1 MKPAY
6 TLLIPAFNEES
17 AIGPVLDSLKDLEG
31 CQEILV
37 VDDGSTDRTAA
48 EADRPGV
55 RVIRHAYNR
64 GYGASLKTGIMA
76 CNTEYVVLCDGDGQ
90 HRREDVQRVAAE
102 AERFDMVVGSRQGA
116 GRRDWMRMPGK
127 AVLGWFANL
136 LAERSIPD
144 LNSGLR
150 SFRVQVIRRYLHI
163 MPQGFSFTTTS
174 TLAMF
179 STGHTVHYLP
189 IEVQARN
196 GRKSTVRILRD
207 GVRVL
212 NLILNLTV
220 LFNPMKVFAPL
231 AIFFVGLSVVYFTA
245 YSATIRVHVSPSMV
259 LLFIT
264 GVILFFLGVISE
276 QISALRRDLHRGD

>member
-1 MKPAY
+1 MAPSY

-17 AIGPVLDSLKDLEG
+17 AIGRVLDSLQDLEG
-31 CQEILV
+31 CEEILV
-37 VDDGSTDRTAA
+37 VDDGSTDGTFR
-48 EADRPGV
+48 EASRPGV

-64 GYGASLKTGIMA
+64 GYGASLKTGIRA
-76 CNTEYVVLCDGDGQ
+76 CLTEYVILCDGDGQ
-90 HRREDVQRVAAE
+90 HRREDILKVANE
-102 AERFDMVVGSRQGA
+102 ADRFDMVVGSREGA

-150 SFRVQVIRRYLHI
+150 SFRVPVIRKYLHI

-179 STGHTVHYLP
+179 STGQSVHYLP
-189 IEVQARN
+189 IAVQARQ
-196 GRKSTVRILRD
+196 GRKSSVRMLHD
-207 GVRVL
+207 GIRVL
-212 NLILNLTV
+212 HLILNLTV

-231 AIFFVGLSVVYFTA
+231 ALFFVGLSAVYFTA
-245 YSATIRVHVSPSMV
+245 YAATIRVHVSPSMV

-276 QISALRRDLHRGD
+276 QISALRRDLHQGD